1 MDHRVERL
9 TADHYDDIIRVW
21 SEAGLEYKPDG
32 RDSRELLV
40 REMALPQC
48 AFFGLF
54 EESRMIGV
62 GIANWDGRRG
72 WINRVAVVPNRRGKR
87 LAVKIIEACED
98 FLRET
103 GALVICG
110 LIHKNNSTSIS
121 CFEREGYSCL
131 DEVGYFSKRDSWQD

>member
-9 TADHYDDIIRVW
+9 TADDYDEIIRVW

-103 GALVICG
+103 GASNVRGIPAWTKSAISPSATPG
-110 LIHKNNSTSIS
+110 RTEPTS
-121 CFEREGYSCL
+121 RG
-131 DEVGYFSKRDSWQD
+131 